1 MLSLRFDEVS
11 RQFTCDNQRVSNSV
25 FKVTRIIELDH
36 CIACFSGKE
45 KSKVVSHGCAN
56 RLYLK
61 NLLWMPIN
69 TERVNLAVFSSG
81 VAVEQK
87 AKGCQISANYL
98 A

>member
-45 KSKVVSHGCAN
+45 KSKVVSQGMCKQALPEKPVVDAN
-56 RLYLK
+56 
-61 NLLWMPIN
+61 
-69 TERVNLAVFSSG
+69 
-81 VAVEQK
+81 
-87 AKGCQISANYL
+87 
-98 A
+98 